1 MLTANE
7 LKQMVG
13 NITLMKFK
21 KINSDNVI
29 ELNCTDDEFIAFASN
44 TGVIFY
50 SFEYY
55 APREVFMDDTA
66 LHSEDIEEMD
76 ENSFDELHANLQAF
90 KEIIDKVDLNRPVR
104 LTLAC
109 IRGGVWYTLSSED
122 LWLTKEGSGLTPADI
137 KSLNALD
144 PEFASGALLI
154 TK

>member
-21 KINSDNVI
+21 KINSNNVI
-29 ELNCTDDEFIAFASN
+29 ELSCTEDEFIAFASN

-55 APREVFMDDTA
+55 APREVFMDDMA

-76 ENSFDELHANLQAF
+76 ENSFDELHANLQEF
-90 KEIIDKVDLNRPVR
+90 KEIIDKVDLDRPVR

-122 LWLTKEGSGLTPADI
+122 FWLTKEDSGLTPDDI

-144 PEFASGALLI
+144 PEFASGALRI

>member
-21 KINSDNVI
+21 KINSANVM
-29 ELNCTDDEFIAFASN
+29 ELNCTEDEFIAFASN

-76 ENSFDELHANLQAF
+76 EGTLGEFNANLNAF
-90 KEIIDKVDLNRPVR
+90 KEIIDKVDLDRPVR

-137 KSLNALD
+137 KDLNNLD
-144 PEFASGALLI
+144 PEFASGALTI

>member
-7 LKQMVG
+7 LKQKVG
-13 NITLMKFK
+13 NTTLMKFK
-21 KINSDNVI
+21 KINSDNVM
-29 ELNCTDDEFIAFASN
+29 ELNCTEDEFIAFASN

-66 LHSEDIEEMD
+66 LHGEDIEEMD
-76 ENSFDELHANLQAF
+76 EGTLGEFNANLSAF
-90 KEIIDKVDLNRPVR
+90 KEIIDKVDLDRPVR

-122 LWLTKEGSGLTPADI
+122 LWLTKEGSGLTPVDI
-137 KSLNALD
+137 KDLTDLD
-144 PEFASGALLI
+144 PDFASGALRI

>member
-21 KINSDNVI
+21 KINSDNVM
-29 ELNCTDDEFIAFASN
+29 ELNCTEDEFIAFASN

-76 ENSFDELHANLQAF
+76 EGTLGEFNANLNAF
-90 KEIIDKVDLNRPVR
+90 KEIIDKVDLDRPVR

-109 IRGGVWYTLSSED
+109 IRGGVWYTVSFED
-122 LWLTKEGSGLTPADI
+122 FWLTKEGSGLTPADI
-137 KSLNALD
+137 KDLNNLD
-144 PEFASGALLI
+144 PEFASGALTI

>member
-7 LKQMVG
+7 LKQKVG
-13 NITLMKFK
+13 NTTLMKFK
-21 KINSDNVI
+21 KINSDNVM
-29 ELNCTDDEFIAFASN
+29 ELNCTEDEFIAFASN
-44 TGVIFY
+44 TGAIFY

-55 APREVFMDDTA
+55 APREIFMDEKA
-66 LHSEDIEEMD
+66 LSDKNIEEMD
-76 ENSFDELHANLQAF
+76 ENSFDDFNANLLEF
-90 KEIIDKVDLNRPVR
+90 KEIINKVDLDRPMR

-137 KSLNALD
+137 EDLNSLD
-144 PEFASGALLI
+144 PEFASGALTT